1 MLLIWSSQNCEIL
14 KFGPKFPSLSA
25 GRGLEVV
32 FFWGGAILIRCFTK
46 GNKEFIASLWT

>member
-32 FFWGGAILIRCFTK
+32 FFLGGGYINTLLYQ
-46 GNKEFIASLWT
+46 G